1 MPIRPRTPPKPRTSF
16 LRHWTL
22 WVWFVLAVLLSVGG
36 VCLWRSGRWLVH
48 EDPYS
53 HVKWGLVL
61 AGESRDCERTD
72 AAIRLFQEGR
82 IDTIVL
88 SACRIF
94 KNRYQSEFMVD
105 YAVQQGVPR
114 DRIFEF
120 RQDAYSTQEEARLLV
135 RQFRLQ
141 NLDTVLI
148 ITSSYHTARTR
159 RIFRKLAQGYPVI
172 LVASAEYHLYDPN
185 AWWSNRESRK
195 LWLDEWLKT
204 FFSAYELWRAHPETG
219 KAEYQGLTP
228 DPWSNGPGP
237 SLPAASPDK
246 SPRAS
251 ADSAA
256 RAAAEKAV
264 TGGKDKAKEN
274 GTDSLRSEARGTEG
288 ADSSRAHPDS
298 VQPAA
303 GAAREGKA
311 GKDTASAEAGKSGEP
326 AKSGTEAVRAESR
339 TTGAAAASHEA
350 AREAEAKKAPAH
362 ASKKPSTPAVKSVKR
377 EEKKPEKTKKKG

>member
-1 MPIRPRTPPKPRTSF
+1 LPIRPRTPPKPRTSV

-22 WVWFVLAVLLSVGG
+22 WVWFVLAVFLSVGG

-48 EDPYS
+48 EDPFG

-82 IDTIVL
+82 IDTVVL
-88 SACRIF
+88 SASRIF

-159 RIFRKLAQGYPVI
+159 RIFRRLAQGYPVV
-172 LVASAEYHLYDPN
+172 LVASADYHLYDPN

-195 LWLDEWLKT
+195 LWLDEWIKS
-204 FFSAYELWRAHPETG
+204 FFTAYELWRAHPETG

-228 DPWSNGPGP
+228 DPWNNGPGP
-237 SLPAASPDK
+237 ALPAAGFDK

-251 ADSAA
+251 GDSAA

-264 TGGKDKAKEN
+264 IGKEKSIGG
-274 GTDSLRSEARGTEG
+274 G
-288 ADSSRAHPDS
+288 ADSLKPEGRGPEAADSARAHSDTAQS
-298 VQPAA
+298 AA
-303 GAAREGKA
+303 GSARETKGL
-311 GKDTASAEAGKSGEP
+311 KDTASAEAAKPGEP
-326 AKSGTEAVRAESR
+326 AKTATEAVRAENR
-339 TTGAAAASHEA
+339 TTGATAASHEA
-350 AREAEAKKAPAH
+350 AREAEAKKASAH
-362 ASKKPSTPAVKSVKR
+362 ASKKPSTPAAKSVKH
-377 EEKKPEKTKKKG
+377 EEKKPEKSKKKG

>member
-1 MPIRPRTPPKPRTSF
+1 
-16 LRHWTL
+16 
-22 WVWFVLAVLLSVGG
+22 VLLSVGG

-48 EDPYS
+48 EDSYG

-148 ITSSYHTARTR
+148 ITSSFHTARTH

-172 LVASAEYHLYDPN
+172 LVASADYHLYDPN

-195 LWLDEWLKT
+195 LWLDEWMKT
-204 FFSAYELWRAHPETG
+204 FFTAYELWRAHPETG

-228 DPWSNGPGP
+228 DPWNNGPSP
-237 SLPAASPDK
+237 ALPAAVPDK
-246 SPRAS
+246 TPHTS
-251 ADSAA
+251 ADSAS
-256 RAAAEKAV
+256 RAAADKAAI
-264 TGGKDKAKEN
+264 GGKDKSKEG
-274 GTDSLRSEARGTEG
+274 GTDSLRPEPRGPEA
-288 ADSSRAHPDS
+288 ADSSRAHPDTAQLA
-298 VQPAA
+298 V
-303 GAAREGKA
+303 GAVRESKG
-311 GKDTASAEAGKSGEP
+311 GKDTAAEAGKSGE
-326 AKSGTEAVRAESR
+326 AVRAESR
-339 TTGAAAASHEA
+339 SAAPVASREA
-350 AREAEAKKAPAH
+350 VKEAEAKKAPAH
-362 ASKKPSTPAVKSVKR
+362 APKKPSTPAVKPVKR
-377 EEKKPEKTKKKG
+377 EEKKPEKAKKKG